1 MSINYES
8 ENNLFSGLQNEEMSH
23 DVEPKQSCE
32 VGRDGCC
39 DSGEECCKCEKE
51 EKKVEKEY
59 KKYRPEDVK
68 EAAVE
73 FWR

>member
-1 MSINYES
+1 MSINYDS

-32 VGRDGCC
+32 VGHDGCC

-51 EKKVEKEY
+51 EKKV
-59 KKYRPEDVK
+59 D
-68 EAAVE
+68 
-73 FWR
+73 

>member
-32 VGRDGCC
+32 VGHDGCC
-39 DSGEECCKCEKE
+39 DSGEEFHRLIEKE
-51 EKKVEKEY
+51 RREGRKESG
-59 KKYRPEDVK
+59 KRV
-68 EAAVE
+68 
-73 FWR
+73 